1 MQADTQVENLC
12 YGGQRGAARAS
23 ELFQRLPRTTTD
35 EVATGRGEDAGRG
48 RILASARQ
56 LVPPGATGAMLSA
69 RSPNGPLRQPL
80 HADVAVVDF
89 AAGVVG
95 LQGEGAFR

>member
-1 MQADTQVENLC
+1 M
-12 YGGQRGAARAS
+12 
-23 ELFQRLPRTTTD
+23 TD

-69 RSPNGPLRQPL
+69 RSPERRGRARSYGSRFTRMLR
-80 HADVAVVDF
+80 
-89 AAGVVG
+89 
-95 LQGEGAFR
+95 

>member
-1 MQADTQVENLC
+1 LKTCATEDSEGLPVP
-12 YGGQRGAARAS
+12 S
-23 ELFQRLPRTTTD
+23 ELFQRLPRITTD

-69 RSPNGPLRQPL
+69 RSPERRGRARSYGSRFTRMLR
-80 HADVAVVDF
+80 
-89 AAGVVG
+89 
-95 LQGEGAFR
+95 